1 MINVDSKELQKLY
14 LAYFGRPGDP
24 SGINYWLSRSSQ
36 SLTLKEISNELS
48 RQEEYSKYFVNDKSF
63 EFKINKLYLNLFK
76 RKADFDGLNYWSEMV
91 TNQNYKISDV
101 VYNLLYS
108 KAKPYPIQ
116 SLQDKEDHDIL
127 KNKIF
132 AAELFTKQ
140 ISKSITLINLYR
152 PESIYPWQSG
162 DSFNKV
168 SDFFSNIYLNKVS
181 INKINDLID
190 SLSVDSLSVNSLSE
204 TSINTLSQP
213 AIELKDI
220 SLSIPIY
227 YLENRSLTKRLTKK
241 VINITGGALDQSKS
255 GTRIIALNN
264 INLTIMKGERV
275 ALIGH
280 NGSGKSSF
288 LRLISGIYLP
298 TSGNIKVLLDV
309 YPMLQKTFLTSPE
322 LSGIDAC
329 KAHYLLKN
337 HSLDGFESFLNEI
350 IEFSGLGSYISLPIK
365 TYSEGMSARLIFSI
379 LTSSPHDCLAIDE
392 GFGTGDADFCDRAE
406 ERMKQ
411 FMESAAT
418 LFLASH
424 SEELLKQFCDRGIV
438 FSHGSIAYDG
448 PLDAA
453 LNYYHTHDY
462 YRKNVIG

>member
-1 MINVDSKELQKLY
+1 MINVESIDLQKLY
-14 LAYFGRPGDP
+14 LGYFGRPGDP
-24 SGINYWLSRSSQ
+24 SGINYWLSRFNE
-36 SLTLKEISNELS
+36 SLTLRGISNELS
-48 RQEEYSKYFVNDKSF
+48 RQDEYTKYIAYEKSF
-63 EFKINKLYLNLFK
+63 DFKINKLYLNLFN
-76 RKADFDGLNYWSEMV
+76 RKADFDGLNYWKEMFN
-91 TNQNYKISDV
+91 TQDYQISDILCDLV
-101 VYNLLYS
+101 CSTTKTNRPYFANLEQEKKDL
-108 KAKPYPIQ
+108 K
-116 SLQDKEDHDIL
+116 IL
-127 KNKIF
+127 HNKIL

-140 ISKSITLINLYR
+140 ISKSITLINLYK
-152 PESIYPWQSG
+152 PDSISPWVSG
-162 DSFNKV
+162 NSFMIV
-168 SDFFSNIYLNKVS
+168 SNFFHNIIHEKVS
-181 INKINDLID
+181 IEQINNVIF
-190 SLSVDSLSVNSLSE
+190 SLSD
-204 TSINTLSQP
+204 TSINVLTKP
-213 AIELKDI
+213 AIEIKDL

-227 YLENRSLTKRLTKK
+227 QLENRSLSKRLAKK
-241 VINITGGALDQSKS
+241 VINITGGTLAQSKNR
-255 GTRIIALNN
+255 TNVIALNN
-264 INLTIMKGERV
+264 INLTIMQGERV
-275 ALIGH
+275 GLIGH

-288 LRLISGIYLP
+288 LRLISGIYFP
-298 TSGNIKVLLDV
+298 TNGHINISVDV
-309 YPMLQKTFLTSPE
+309 YPMLQKTFLTSLE

-337 HSLDGFESFLNEI
+337 HTLSGFDCFLNEI
-350 IEFSGLGSYISLPIK
+350 IDFSGLGSYISLPIK

-424 SEELLKQFCDRGIV
+424 SEELLKQFCNRGIV
-438 FSHGSIAYDG
+438 FSHGAIAFDG

>member
-1 MINVDSKELQKLY
+1 MIKNVCSADLQKLY

-24 SGINYWLSRSSQ
+24 SGITYWLSRLNNL
-36 SLTLKEISNELS
+36 LTLKDISLELS
-48 RQEEYSKYFVNDKSF
+48 KQDEYINSIPSDRSF
-63 EFKINKLYLNLFK
+63 EFKINKVYLNLFN
-76 RKADFDGLNYWSEMV
+76 RKADFEGLNYWMEMV
-91 TNQNYKISDV
+91 NSKNYQISDI
-101 VYNLLYS
+101 LYDLIYS
-108 KAKPYPIQ
+108 RNKPYSFNFEQ
-116 SLQDKEDHDIL
+116 EKKDIKIL
-127 KNKIF
+127 NNKIYS
-132 AAELFTKQ
+132 AELFTKQ
-140 ISKSITLINLYR
+140 ISQSITLINLYK
-152 PESIYPWQSG
+152 PDSISPWLSG
-162 DSFNKV
+162 KSFIAVSNFFHNIIDEKISINQLKDFIFSLSDTSIKV
-168 SDFFSNIYLNKVS
+168 LNK
-181 INKINDLID
+181 
-190 SLSVDSLSVNSLSE
+190 
-204 TSINTLSQP
+204 P
-213 AIELKDI
+213 AIEIKDI

-227 YLENRSLTKRLTKK
+227 HLENRSLSKRFAKK
-241 VINITGGALDQSKS
+241 VINITGGALDQSNNR
-255 GTRIIALNN
+255 TNIIALNN

-275 ALIGH
+275 GLIGH

-298 TSGNIKVLLDV
+298 TSGHINVLVDV

-322 LSGIDAC
+322 LSGVDAC

-337 HSLDGFESFLNEI
+337 HSLEGFESFLNEI

-365 TYSEGMSARLIFSI
+365 TYSEGMSARLVFSI

-406 ERMKQ
+406 DRMKQ

-424 SEELLKQFCDRGIV
+424 SEELLKQFCNRGIV
-438 FSHGSIAYDG
+438 FSHGSIAFDG

-462 YRKNVIG
+462 YRKNVI

>member
-1 MINVDSKELQKLY
+1 MINVESDQLQKLY
-14 LAYFGRPGDP
+14 VAYFGRPGDP
-24 SGINYWLSRSSQ
+24 SGINYWLSRSKE
-36 SLTLKEISNELS
+36 SLNLREISNELS
-48 RQEEYSKYFVNDKSF
+48 RQDEYIKYISHDKSF
-63 EFKINKLYLNLFK
+63 EFKINKLYLNLFN
-76 RKADFDGLNYWSEMV
+76 RKADFEGLNYWMEMI
-91 TNQNYKISDV
+91 NSNNCQISDIA
-101 VYNLLYS
+101 YELISLSSKSYS
-108 KAKPYPIQ
+108 VNPDQEKKDLKI
-116 SLQDKEDHDIL
+116 LQ
-127 KNKIF
+127 NKTL
-132 AAELFTKQ
+132 AAELFTNQ
-140 ISKSITLINLYR
+140 ISKSITLINLYK
-152 PESIYPWQSG
+152 PDSISPWISG
-162 DSFNKV
+162 NSFIRVSNFLNHICDDPPSVEEVENVIFSLSDS
-168 SDFFSNIYLNKVS
+168 S
-181 INKINDLID
+181 INLLTK
-190 SLSVDSLSVNSLSE
+190 
-204 TSINTLSQP
+204 P
-213 AIELKDI
+213 AIKIKDL

-227 YLENRSLTKRLTKK
+227 QLESRSITKRFAKK
-241 VINITGGALDQSKS
+241 VINITGGALDQSKNR
-255 GTRIIALNN
+255 TNIIALNN

-275 ALIGH
+275 GLIGH

-298 TSGNIKVLLDV
+298 TTGNINVLVEV
-309 YPMLQKTFLTSPE
+309 YPMLQKTFLTSAE

-337 HSLDGFESFLNEI
+337 HSLEGFEFFLNEI

-424 SEELLKQFCDRGIV
+424 SEELLKQFCNRGIV

>member
-1 MINVDSKELQKLY
+1 MVSVESNEIQKLY

-24 SGINYWLSRSSQ
+24 SGINYWRSRLSESIS
-36 SLTLKEISNELS
+36 LKEISYDLS
-48 RQEEYSKYFVNDKSF
+48 IQEEYTKYIAHNKSF
-63 EFKINKLYLNLFK
+63 EFKINKFYLNLFN
-76 RKADFDGLNYWSEMV
+76 RKADFDGLNYWKDLVDNKDYKISDIV
-91 TNQNYKISDV
+91 CDLVRFTNQNYTTDCEQKKKDR
-101 VYNLLYS
+101 N
-108 KAKPYPIQ
+108 
-116 SLQDKEDHDIL
+116 IL
-127 KNKIF
+127 DNKIY
-132 AAELFTKQ
+132 AAEIFSEK
-140 ISKSITLINLYR
+140 ISKSITLINLYK
-152 PESIYPWQSG
+152 PDSISPWISSESFVKATGFINNVSYE
-162 DSFNKV
+162 KV
-168 SDFFSNIYLNKVS
+168 SFDIVD
-181 INKINDLID
+181 DLIRSFSD
-190 SLSVDSLSVNSLSE
+190 EAIDIL
-204 TSINTLSQP
+204 TQP

-220 SLSIPIY
+220 SLKIPIY
-227 YLENRSLTKRLTKK
+227 HIENRSLSKKVAKK
-241 VINITGGALDQSKS
+241 VINITGGALDK
-255 GTRIIALNN
+255 GKNITNIIVLNS
-264 INLTIMKGERV
+264 INLTVMKGERV
-275 ALIGH
+275 GLIGH

-298 TSGNIKVLLDV
+298 TNGKINVLVDV
-309 YPMLQKTFLTSPE
+309 YPMLQKTFLTSSE

-337 HSLDGFESFLNEI
+337 HSLDGFENFLNEI

-392 GFGTGDADFCDRAE
+392 GFGTGDSDFCDRAE

-424 SEELLKQFCDRGIV
+424 SEELLKQFCNRGIV

>member
-1 MINVDSKELQKLY
+1 MINAYSNELQKLY
-14 LAYFGRPGDP
+14 IAYFGRPGDP
-24 SGINYWLSRSSQ
+24 SGINYWLLRLKEK
-36 SLTLKEISNELS
+36 LTLKEISNELS
-48 RQEEYSKYFVNDKSF
+48 RQDEYKKYISNDKSL
-63 EFKINKLYLNLFK
+63 EFKINKLYLNLFN
-76 RKADFDGLNYWSEMV
+76 RKADFYGLNYWMNMFNSQDYE
-91 TNQNYKISDV
+91 ISDV
-101 VYNLLYS
+101 VFNLIYS
-108 KAKPYPIQ
+108 DSKTYSVSSEQAENDIKI
-116 SLQDKEDHDIL
+116 LQ
-127 KNKIF
+127 NKTL
-132 AAELFTKQ
+132 AAELFTQQ
-140 ISKSITLINLYR
+140 ISKNIALINLYQ
-152 PESIYPWQSG
+152 PDSISPWETGNALIRASNFLG
-162 DSFNKV
+162 NV
-168 SDFFSNIYLNKVS
+168 DFQKVS
-181 INKINDLID
+181 IEH
-190 SLSVDSLSVNSLSE
+190 VDEVINSLSD
-204 TSINTLSQP
+204 TSINMLTKP
-213 AIELKDI
+213 AIEIQDI
-220 SLSIPIY
+220 SLYIPIY
-227 YLENRSLTKRLTKK
+227 NLENRSITKRLTKK
-241 VINITGGALDQSKS
+241 VINITGGALDQSKNRTS
-255 GTRIIALNN
+255 IIALKN

-275 ALIGH
+275 GLIGH

-298 TSGNIKVLLDV
+298 TSGNINVLVDV
-309 YPMLQKTFLTSPE
+309 YPMLQKTFLTSSE

-337 HSLDGFESFLNEI
+337 HSLDGFESFLDEI

-392 GFGTGDADFCDRAE
+392 GFGTGDSDFCDRAE

-424 SEELLKQFCDRGIV
+424 SEELLKQFCNRGIV